1 MLRKKE
7 RKMDWQQLFEIRKH
21 LHKHPELSFA
31 EYETTEFIASV
42 LHEWGIPFH
51 RFKNLKTGGYADV
64 GTNNERIFA
73 FRSDID
79 ALPIEEEKTHAVVS
93 QRPGVMH
100 ACGHDFHTTIGLGL
114 LKYFSE
120 NPQAL
125 KGTLRVVF
133 QPGEEAAPGG
143 AEKVVQENIWQG
155 VRSILTVHVQPQVP
169 TGTFVLFHGAVQASS
184 TSLHITLKGPGG
196 HTSRPY
202 ETADLIHIGSQY
214 VVQLQSF
221 LKQKTD
227 PRETVVLAFG
237 SVHGGSTHNI
247 IPDEVVLRGTLR
259 TLDNQVLAN
268 SLDLIRTFSA
278 DFAALHKI
286 HIDVRFPTNC
296 PATVNDARLSAQFAE
311 FMKKQRKDTPLTEPD
326 KPSLGSDDFSFYL
339 SKVPGLYLLMGAGGS
354 GSLHSAQLQ
363 LDANLLKPAVETLAG
378 FFSFLSQKPESVP
391 ENETA

>member
-1 MLRKKE
+1 
-7 RKMDWQQLFEIRKH
+7 MDWQQLFRIQKH
-21 LHKHPELSFA
+21 LHQNPELSF
-31 EYETTEFIASV
+31 EEHDTTEFIASV
-42 LHEWGIPFH
+42 LQEWGIPFH
-51 RFKNLKTGGYADV
+51 RFKGLKTGGYADV
-64 GTNNERIFA
+64 GTNNARIFA

-79 ALPIEEEKTHAVVS
+79 ALPIEEERSHAIVS

-125 KGTLRVVF
+125 NGTLRVVF

-143 AEKVVQENIWQG
+143 AEKVVQEKIWQG
-155 VRSILTVHVQPQVP
+155 VRSILTLHVQPQVP

-184 TSLHITLKGPGG
+184 TSLHLTLKGPGG

-202 ETADLIHIGSQY
+202 ETADLIHIAGQY
-214 VVQLQSF
+214 VVQLQA
-221 LKQKTD
+221 LVRQKTD

-268 SLDLIRTFSA
+268 SLDLIRAFSA

-286 HIDVRFPTNC
+286 DIDVTFPTNC
-296 PATVNDARLSAQFAE
+296 PATVNDRYLSAQFAE
-311 FMKKQRKDTPLTEPD
+311 FLKTYRKGTPLMEPE

-339 SKVPGLYLLMGAGGS
+339 SKVPGLYLLMGGG
-354 GSLHSAQLQ
+354 GVGNLHSGQLQ
-363 LDANLLKPAVETLAG
+363 LDANLLKPAVETLTG
-378 FFSFLSQKPESVP
+378 FFSFLSQQPENVP
-391 ENETA
+391 EKEIA